1 VGVTAPTGNFGA
13 HHSEAAVDSFPNIFL
28 GDWRPETGPSSA
40 GVELGVGVEQSG
52 IATDAAEDAFLVVVR
67 IVIGVR
73 KLGGGVTSNFE
84 GIRRE
89 LLFPF
94 GFSFHDSIH
103 SYDGDSLADIGK
115 FDNGY

>member
-1 VGVTAPTGNFGA
+1 VRVTAPTGNFGA
-13 HHSEAAVDSFPNIFL
+13 HHSEAAVDSFPDIFL

-52 IATDAAEDAFLVVVR
+52 TATDAAEDAFLVVVG

-89 LLFPF
+89 LPFPF
-94 GFSFHDSIH
+94 GFSFHNPIH
-103 SYDGDSLADIGK
+103 SYGGDSLDNIGQ